1 MFYDLHYIASMLK
14 DGRKRAALT
23 QGELAMRA
31 GVSRATINALENL
44 KARDV
49 NVNTLSQLFDA
60 IETAR
65 GVPANL
71 AGEIH
76 SQPQFDFPYVW
87 SNAHPSD
94 DLLIIKVL
102 ERAIFKDVLH
112 LCKHYGVV
120 KVSKVF
126 YASTLKE
133 DALLTQSV
141 TRMLKNIQKGFL
153 LSEMDMGDSK
163 QLDVCFGEN

>member
-1 MFYDLHYIASMLK
+1 MFYNLHYIAAMIK
-14 DGRKRAALT
+14 EGRKRAALT

-49 NVNTLSQLFDA
+49 NVNTLSQLLTV
-60 IETAR
+60 IEAAR

-71 AGEIH
+71 ASEVH

-94 DLLIIKVL
+94 NLLIIKVL
-102 ERAIFKDVLH
+102 ERAVFKDVLH
-112 LCKHYGVV
+112 LCRHYGVV

-133 DALLTQSV
+133 DAFLTQSL
-141 TRMLKNIQKGFL
+141 TRMLNNIQKGFAIA
-153 LSEMDMGDSK
+153 
-163 QLDVCFGEN
+163 